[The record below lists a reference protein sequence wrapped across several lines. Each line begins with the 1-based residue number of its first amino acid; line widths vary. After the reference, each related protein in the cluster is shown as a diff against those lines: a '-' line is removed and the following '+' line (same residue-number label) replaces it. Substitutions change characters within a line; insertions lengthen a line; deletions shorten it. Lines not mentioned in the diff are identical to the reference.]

1 MEEMKRTK
9 ENWDYNHRKAIL
21 NLAIWTGAWVL
32 TMALATFGP
41 KLLWQGNSLLTT
53 IGILLNLAVGIGV
66 IIANKRHL
74 SSLDELQ
81 RKIQLEAM
89 GLTLGVAVV
98 FGLSYSLLDTTN
110 LVSYD
115 AEISHLV
122 ILIGLTY
129 LAGTI
134 IGSRRYR

>member
-1 MEEMKRTK
+1 
-9 ENWDYNHRKAIL
+9 
-21 NLAIWTGAWVL
+21 
-32 TMALATFGP
+32 MALATFGP

>member
-1 MEEMKRTK
+1 MKKTAEK
-9 ENWDYNHRKAIL
+9 WDCNSRKTTL
-21 NLAIWTGAWVL
+21 NLGLWTGAWVL

-41 KLLWQGNSLLTT
+41 KFLWDGNSTLTLV
-53 IGILLNLAVGIGV
+53 GILINLAIGIGV
-66 IIANKRHL
+66 IIANKKHL
-74 SSLDELQ
+74 NSLDELQ

-89 GLTLGVAVV
+89 GATLGVAVI
-98 FGLSYSLLDTTN
+98 FGLSYSMLDTTN
-110 LVSYD
+110 IISYD

-134 IGSRRYR
+134 IGTLRYR

>member
-1 MEEMKRTK
+1 MKKTA
-9 ENWDYNHRKAIL
+9 ENWGSNSQKTTF

-41 KLLWQGNSLLTT
+41 KFFWEGNSTFT
-53 IGILLNLAVGIGV
+53 ILGILINLAIGIGV
-66 IIANKRHL
+66 IFANKKHL
-74 SSLDELQ
+74 NSLDELQ

-89 GLTLGVAVV
+89 GLTLGVAVI
-98 FGLSYSLLDTTN
+98 FGLSYSMLDTTN
-110 LVSYD
+110 LINYD

-134 IGSRRYR
+134 IGSLRYR